1 MRRVGPGRK
10 CTRRPSPGPASP
22 LRPPLCPERRGFTG
36 LLGVQVLAGDVV
48 VNHIFFQGGES
59 KPLDCYRR
67 TGREHE

>member
-1 MRRVGPGRK
+1 MRRVGPDRK

-48 VNHIFFQGGES
+48 VNHIFF
-59 KPLDCYRR
+59 
-67 TGREHE
+67 